1 MIKDFNLSI
10 NLLNLPNPGS
20 DNVSF
25 FIFIKTS
32 FMRILYAA
40 IVLGICAIIAFWVAG
55 SAFKYKSKSTETIVV
70 TGLAEKDFVSDL
82 IVWNGSYSRKA
93 MDLKSAYAAV
103 KVDESAIRQYL
114 KGKGIGDNEMVFSS
128 VVINKEFDTRSDENG
143 RQLGQEFSGY
153 NLTQTVKVESKN
165 VDKIDKIAREVT
177 ELIESG
183 IEFNSQP
190 PLFYNTKL
198 ADVKMD
204 LLARASADAKLRAE
218 AIAKNSGSSL
228 GKLRKAS
235 MGVFQITGKNSNEDY
250 SYGGS
255 FNTSSRNKTGSIT
268 IKMEFAAE

>member
-1 MIKDFNLSI
+1 
-10 NLLNLPNPGS
+10 
-20 DNVSF
+20 
-25 FIFIKTS
+25 
-32 FMRILYAA
+32 MRILYAA
-40 IVLGICAIIAFWVAG
+40 IAIGLSLIIAFWIAG
-55 SAFKYKSKSTETIVV
+55 GAFKYKSKSTETIVI

-103 KVDESAIRQYL
+103 KVDESAISQYL
-114 KGKGIGDNEMVFSS
+114 KGKGIADYEMVFSS
-128 VVINKEFDTRSDENG
+128 VVINKEFDTRTDENG
-143 RQLGQEFSGY
+143 RQLGQQFSGY
-153 NLTQTVKVESKN
+153 NLMQTVKVESKN

-228 GKLRKAS
+228 GKLKKAS

-268 IKMEFAAE
+268 IKMEYAAE

>member
-1 MIKDFNLSI
+1 
-10 NLLNLPNPGS
+10 
-20 DNVSF
+20 
-25 FIFIKTS
+25 
-32 FMRILYAA
+32 MRILYAA
-40 IVLGICAIIAFWVAG
+40 LILGICAIIAFWIA
-55 SAFKYKSKSTETIVV
+55 SNAFKYKSKSTETIVV

-103 KVDESAIRQYL
+103 KLDESAIRQYL

-128 VVINKEFDTRSDENG
+128 VVINKEFDSKTDENG
-143 RQLGQEFSGY
+143 RQLEQTFSGY
-153 NLTQTVKVESKN
+153 NLIQTVKVESKD
-165 VDKIDKIAREVT
+165 VDKIDKISREVT

-183 IEFNSQP
+183 IEFNSQS
-190 PLFYNTKL
+190 PLYYNTKL
-198 ADVKMD
+198 SEVKMD

-218 AIAKNSGSSL
+218 TIAKNSGSTL

-268 IKMEFAAE
+268 IKMEFAVD